1 MCLSFF
7 RVLHRFVFS
16 SAYWYCFDL
25 GRLGMVPQ
33 PQAKKKVDAGDR
45 NGVSEE
51 ERGRLLWSLDPFLF
65 HRIHRSIRSVRA
77 LFLIVLRYLCR
88 ISARAFSLS
97 LSRSVLLALDWLEKS
112 ASFSGRFFH
121 RSEQGDASK
130 FDESK
135 CARLARLDYYLHS
148 TRDERP
154 LCADIESRTYA
165 DERLKTRARARRL
178 KLHRLFGA
186 IELSIATRDRISDK
200 DGSKMSNS
208 AGGENVL
215 EKSKTIHPSWKY
227 HSVWLL

>member
-7 RVLHRFVFS
+7 RVLHRFLFS
-16 SAYWYCFDL
+16 SAWYCFDL

-33 PQAKKKVDAGDR
+33 PEAKKKADVRDR

-65 HRIHRSIRSVRA
+65 HRILSIRFVRA
-77 LFLIVLRYLCR
+77 LFLIAFRYLCR

-97 LSRSVLLALDWLEKS
+97 LSRSVLLALDWLEKL

-135 CARLARLDYYLHS
+135 CARLARLDYY
-148 TRDERP
+148 TRRE
-154 LCADIESRTYA
+154 
-165 DERLKTRARARRL
+165 
-178 KLHRLFGA
+178 
-186 IELSIATRDRISDK
+186 TRDRFVPTLNHVLTRMK
-200 DGSKMSNS
+200 D
-208 AGGENVL
+208 
-215 EKSKTIHPSWKY
+215 
-227 HSVWLL
+227 